1 MTVGPAE
8 PEDERL
14 QRIGEVAD
22 QVGVTARTIRYY
34 EELGLLGNTDGR
46 LKGAHRLY
54 SDTDVA
60 RLRELIGLRDL
71 LGLSLEQ
78 LTEIAEEA
86 DVAVC
91 LRAQWENSADDT
103 DRANVLLAGLPHVQR
118 QLELV
123 RSRQRSLADF
133 EAQLL
138 TKLTDMRAILAK
150 HDRAPAVPSRRT
162 GPRVKR

>member
-1 MTVGPAE
+1 MTAMDRTAPAE
-8 PEDERL
+8 QRL
-14 QRIGEVAD
+14 QRIGEVAE

-34 EELGLLGNTDGR
+34 EELGLLGSTDGR

-54 SDTDVA
+54 NDADVA

-78 LTEIAEEA
+78 LTELAEEA

-91 LRAQWENSADDT
+91 LRAQWENSADDA
-103 DRANVLLAGLPHVQR
+103 DRADVLLAGLPHVQR

-138 TKLTDMRAILAK
+138 TKLSRMREVLAAHDEQRDPTD
-150 HDRAPAVPSRRT
+150 PAAS
-162 GPRVKR
+162 